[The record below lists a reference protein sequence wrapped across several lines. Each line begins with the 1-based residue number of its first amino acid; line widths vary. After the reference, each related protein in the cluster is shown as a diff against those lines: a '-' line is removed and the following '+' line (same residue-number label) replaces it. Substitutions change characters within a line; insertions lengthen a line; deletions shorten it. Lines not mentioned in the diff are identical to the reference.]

1 MNNTTK
7 TVPANVSLIL
17 RDTIRLESVAYD
29 LIDSLKDLGAKESTV
44 NDGLFW
50 IIPFGDDN
58 DLAQDL
64 QFLNKLGVLFAGEPS
79 GWAPAAIFEDLRER
93 KLVDGNFKE
102 ISWTGSGKW
111 LVREK

>member
-17 RDTIRLESVAYD
+17 RDTIRLENVTKD
-29 LIDSLKDLGAKESTV
+29 LIDSLKDLGAKESIV
-44 NDGLFW
+44 NDEVFW

-93 KLVDGNFKE
+93 KLLDGSFKE
-102 ISWTGSGKW
+102 ISWTGPGKW
-111 LVREK
+111 FVREI

>member
-17 RDTIRLESVAYD
+17 LDTIRLENVTND

-58 DLAQDL
+58 DLAKKL
-64 QFLNKLGVLFAGEPS
+64 QLLNKLGVLFAGDHLVGPRLQFS
-79 GWAPAAIFEDLRER
+79 RIFAKESYYTEALRR
-93 KLVDGNFKE
+93 FPGQGQANGLFAE
-102 ISWTGSGKW
+102 I
-111 LVREK
+111 